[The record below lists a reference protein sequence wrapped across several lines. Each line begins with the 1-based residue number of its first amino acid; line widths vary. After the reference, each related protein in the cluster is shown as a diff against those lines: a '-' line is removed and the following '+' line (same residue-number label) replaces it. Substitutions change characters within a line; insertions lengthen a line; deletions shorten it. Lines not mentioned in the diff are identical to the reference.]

1 MNQRLVFSTSS
12 QLFRVS
18 PIFFGLLLWMTHVR
32 VSAVDF
38 LNDDSALNSP
48 VKLEAQQING
58 QPDTTITLE
67 AQQINGRPDRT
78 ITLEKDAKVDKG
90 NSHIEADDIHYDI
103 VDDKIKALGHVFI
116 DRGGDKFTGNQ
127 LQLKM
132 DTGIGYMDSPVYRLL
147 RKNAQGRADRVEFD
161 SQDSATVLGGDFT
174 TCEGPNPDWYL
185 KSSKLSLDND
195 SGKGVARNAILV
207 FKGVPIAGTPYISFP
222 LAEERVSGFLAPS
235 IITSSTG
242 GLEVITPYYLDIAPN
257 RDLTLYPHYIS
268 RRGLMLG
275 GEARYMD
282 REYAGRTKA
291 EYLNSDAVT
300 GENRYII
307 SSQHRQNF
315 GSGLTFNSNLN
326 AASDNDYP
334 NDFPFSLG
342 FSNPGNSRRLMLRDA
357 VLNYSDIDQRAMFR
371 VTDFQ
376 VLQDVNAPIAI
387 PYARLPQLT
396 YQKFNY
402 FDNGLSLEL
411 NSDFTRFSHS
421 TGFQGVTQVVKN
433 ADRMVLNPRMTYR
446 WQRPGAFI
454 KPSLSLHMTN
464 YNLDQIPYASMTAP
478 ARAIPTASLDSG
490 LIFERDAS
498 FFGRDATQTLEPRVF
513 VNYTPYVRQ
522 DLNLYPN
529 FDSAEADFN
538 YAQVFREN
546 RFVGHDRVGDAST
559 VTTALMSRYLEIE
572 GQERLRV
579 ALAQRFSF
587 ADPRV
592 ILGKLEDQISS
603 ATTDTKS
610 DILLLSSGRVTRE
623 LRLDAN
629 FQYSQS
635 NQIFNRINF
644 GSFWQPE
651 PMKVLNV
658 QYRRDVRSTDPAA
671 NFEIFDIS
679 GQWPLSASWYAVGR
693 LNYLIKEQDIG
704 QSLIGAEYR
713 ADCWIFR
720 FVGQRTPTA
729 QGVVNTRIFL
739 QLEFNGLSSLGSNP
753 LTALRANVP
762 GYQKL
767 TQPD

>member
-18 PIFFGLLLWMTHVR
+18 PIFLGLLLWMTHVR

-38 LNDDSALNSP
+38 LNDDSAPNSP
-48 VKLEAQQING
+48 VK
-58 QPDTTITLE
+58 LE

-103 VDDKIKALGHVFI
+103 VDDKIKALGHVYI
-116 DRGGDKFTGNQ
+116 DRAGDKFTGNQ

-132 DTGIGYMDSPVYRLL
+132 DTGIGYMNSPVYRLL
-147 RKNAQGRADRVEFD
+147 RKNAQGRAERVEFD

-195 SGKGVARNAILV
+195 SGTGVARNAILV

-222 LAEERVSGFLAPS
+222 LAEERVSGFLAPTF
-235 IITSSTG
+235 ITSTRG
-242 GLEVITPYYLDIAPN
+242 GLEITTPYYINIAPN

-275 GEARYMD
+275 SEARYLD
-282 REYAGRTKA
+282 RDYAGQTRA

-300 GENRYII
+300 GENRYIV

-326 AASDNDYP
+326 AASDDGYP
-334 NDFPFSLG
+334 NDFPYSLG
-342 FSNPGNSRRLMLRDA
+342 YSNPATSRRLMLRDA
-357 VLNYSDIDQRAMFR
+357 MMNYSDTDQRAMFR

-376 VLQDVNAPIAI
+376 ILQDPRAPIAI

-411 NSDFTRFSHS
+411 NSDFTRFSHA
-421 TGFQGVTQVVKN
+421 TGFQGATQVVNN

-464 YNLDQIPYASMTAP
+464 YNLDQIPYATMTAP
-478 ARAIPTASLDSG
+478 ARAVPTASLDSG

-498 FFGRDATQTLEPRVF
+498 FFGRDATQTLEPRLF
-513 VNYTPYVRQ
+513 ITHTPYVKQ
-522 DLNLYPN
+522 DLTLYPN

-538 YAQVFREN
+538 YAQIFREN

-579 ALAQRFSF
+579 AVAQRFSF
-587 ADPRV
+587 SDPRV
-592 ILGKLEDQISS
+592 ILGNPLSQTSTI
-603 ATTDTKS
+603 ADTKS
-610 DILLLSSGRVTRE
+610 DILMLSSGRVTRE

-658 QYRRDVRSTDPAA
+658 QYRRDIRSTDPAA

-679 GQWPLSASWYAVGR
+679 GQWPLSARWYGVGR

-729 QGVVNTRIFL
+729 QGIVNTRVFL

-753 LTALRANVP
+753 LTILRANVP

>member
-1 MNQRLVFSTSS
+1 MNQRLVFSSSS
-12 QLFRVS
+12 QSFRVS
-18 PIFFGLLLWMTHVR
+18 PIFFGLLLWLTHA
-32 VSAVDF
+32 SARSADF
-38 LNDDSALNSP
+38 LNDESASNSP
-48 VKLEAQQING
+48 VQI
-58 QPDTTITLE
+58 E
-67 AQQINGRPDRT
+67 AQQINGRPDRE

-90 NSHIEADDIHYDI
+90 NAHIEADDIHYDI
-103 VDDKIKALGHVFI
+103 VDDKVNAVGHVFI
-116 DRGGDKFTGNQ
+116 NRAGDKFTGDQ

-132 DTGIGYMDSPVYRLL
+132 DTGIGYMNSPVYRLL
-147 RKNAQGRADRVEFD
+147 RKNAQGRAERVEFD

-195 SGKGVARNAILV
+195 SGTGVARNAILV

-222 LAEERVSGFLAPS
+222 LVEERVSGFLAPT
-235 IITSSTG
+235 IITSTTG
-242 GLEVITPYYLDIAPN
+242 GLEVTTPYYVDIAPN

-268 RRGLMLG
+268 RRGLMMG

-282 REYAGRTKA
+282 REYAGQTKA
-291 EYLNSDAVT
+291 EYLNNDAVT
-300 GENRYII
+300 NENRYII

-326 AASDNDYP
+326 AASDNGYP

-342 FSNPGNSRRLMLRDA
+342 FSNPGTSRRLLLRDA
-357 VLNYSDIDQRAMFR
+357 VLNYNDADQRAMFR

-402 FDNGLSLEL
+402 YDNGLSLEF
-411 NSDFTRFSHS
+411 NSDYTRFSHA
-421 TGFQGVTQVVKN
+421 TGFQGVTPVVRN
-433 ADRMVLNPRMTYR
+433 ADRMVLNPRMSYR

-454 KPSLSLHMTN
+454 KPSLSVHMTS
-464 YNLDQIPYASMTAP
+464 YNLDQVPDPSMTAP
-478 ARAIPTASLDSG
+478 TRAIPTASLDSG

-513 VNYTPYVRQ
+513 ISHTPYVKQ
-522 DLNLYPN
+522 DLSLYPN

-538 YAQVFREN
+538 YAQIFREN

-579 ALAQRFSF
+579 AVAQRFSF

-592 ILGKLEDQISS
+592 ILGNPASQTSTI
-603 ATTDTKS
+603 ADTKS

-635 NQIFNRINF
+635 NQIFNRVNF
-644 GSFWQPE
+644 GTFWQPE

-658 QYRRDVRSTDPAA
+658 QYRRDIRSTDPAA
-671 NFEIFDIS
+671 NFELFDVS
-679 GQWPLSASWYAVGR
+679 GQWPLSARWYGVAR

-729 QGVVNTRIFL
+729 QGVINTTVFL